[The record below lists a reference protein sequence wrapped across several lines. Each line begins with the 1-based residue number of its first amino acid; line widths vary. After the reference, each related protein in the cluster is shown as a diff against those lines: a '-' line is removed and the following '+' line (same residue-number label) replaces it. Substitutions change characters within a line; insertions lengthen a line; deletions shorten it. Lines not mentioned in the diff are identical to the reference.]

1 MSHSEE
7 RALRAPPKPLS
18 RIALAGLGLAVLAAL
33 AALLP
38 GPAYRFGGWSLDT
51 AFAALRWAVYT
62 GMGAVVVA
70 IIGAILARPG
80 GPYRGFPYAVAGV
93 LISLVVVGVPL
104 AYLRTAQSVPPIH
117 DVATDT
123 ENPPAF
129 EAILPLRAD
138 APNAAVYAGEETAAQ
153 QRGAYPEI
161 KPQVLPVLPDEAFGR
176 ALAVARKMG
185 WEIVAAEKG
194 KGRIE
199 ATDTTFWFGFKDD
212 VVIRIQPAEAGSRV
226 DVRSTSRVGVGDLG
240 VNAAR
245 IRRFLEGLREQ
256 G

>member
-176 ALAVARKMG
+176 
-185 WEIVAAEKG
+185 VAAEKG

-245 IRRFLEGLREQ
+245 IRRFLERLREQ

>member
-1 MSHSEE
+1 
-7 RALRAPPKPLS
+7 
-18 RIALAGLGLAVLAAL
+18 
-33 AALLP
+33 
-38 GPAYRFGGWSLDT
+38 
-51 AFAALRWAVYT
+51 
-62 GMGAVVVA
+62 MGAVVVL
-70 IIGAILARPG
+70 IVGAILARPG

-104 AYLRTAQSVPPIH
+104 AYLRTALGVPPIH
-117 DVATDT
+117 DIATDT
-123 ENPPAF
+123 ENPPPF

-138 APNAAVYAGEETAAQ
+138 TAMYAGEETAAQ

-161 KPQVLPVLPDEAFGR
+161 KPQVLSVPPDEAFER
-176 ALAVARKMG
+176 ALAVTREMG

-245 IRRFLEGLREQ
+245 IRRVLERLREQ